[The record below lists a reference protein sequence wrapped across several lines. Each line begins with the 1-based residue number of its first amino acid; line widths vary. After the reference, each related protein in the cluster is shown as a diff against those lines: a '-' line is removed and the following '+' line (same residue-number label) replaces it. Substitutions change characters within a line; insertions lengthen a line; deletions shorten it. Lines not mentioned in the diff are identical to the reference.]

1 MPWVSPI
8 DFLSWRRNIKSNADE
23 FLKLL
28 YSTVVV
34 SDVTTD
40 GEPCYVAYNPE
51 LEGCMS
57 HGDTPE
63 EALHNLGEVRRLYIS
78 TLIAEGLEVPH
89 PQETRANWEI
99 LTAGGQEPESV
110 YSLPGITPPIFE
122 PVP

>member
-1 MPWVSPI
+1 M
-8 DFLSWRRNIKSNADE
+8 KSNAAE
-23 FLKLL
+23 FLKLE
-28 YSTVVV
+28 YSTIVVP
-34 SDVTTD
+34 DVTTD

-89 PQETRANWEI
+89 PQGTRANWEVVS
-99 LTAGGQEPESV
+99 LTTQKPESA
-110 YSLPGITPPIFE
+110 YPLPLE
-122 PVP
+122 PVFVPVT